1 MRPSMSLGNIKH
13 ILVITFTF
21 WFLQQILVIIVAIF
35 CENLWIL
42 TRTQEVD
49 STGWINQN
57 VLIQIAGRNIN
68 THNSRWTHSRAF
80 KEIPEKCNTTMC
92 QLGAALC
99 QTVWVGHQLGGGG
112 QLEISHTVRNRSSR
126 HQRHYHSDKSVLQ
139 PALNYLINSL
149 MFLCAVNLNRL
160 KKAPHF

>member
-1 MRPSMSLGNIKH
+1 MFGTKSQKKRFFLTPSLTLNS
-13 ILVITFTF
+13 
-21 WFLQQILVIIVAIF
+21 WPIIIISMIIIMMV
-35 CENLWIL
+35 LS
-42 TRTQEVD
+42 RTQEVD
-49 STGWINQN
+49 STDSINQN

-68 THNSRWTHSRAF
+68 THNSRRTHSRAF
-80 KEIPEKCNTTMC
+80 KETPEKCSTTMC
-92 QLGAALC
+92 QHGAALC

-160 KKAPHF
+160 KNAPHF